1 MRILMIASESLPL
14 VKTGGLADVVFSLSK
29 ELHAQGHHVDIMI
42 PEYQAIL
49 GAFAH
54 EKFDYFQVPINT
66 PHDEGVYKKVDIEG
80 ISFYLVSSDFYF
92 DRGGV
97 IYGHGDEFE
106 RFGLFQLA
114 ALEFLRY
121 HDYDV
126 VHCHDWQTGLIPYMI
141 NTLQE
146 QGLLTNVRT
155 VYTIHNLAY
164 QGFFDLERYKDLFLP
179 YSTHLEMHGMLN
191 FMKTGIMSSDV
202 ITTVSPTYAK
212 EILTEERG
220 EGLHDILWMRKDDLV
235 GVINGLDQVMF
246 NPRTD
251 QLTES
256 YDGRSYKKG
265 KRANKK
271 ILQEKLGLP
280 VSDCFVIGMVSRL
293 TSQKGFN
300 LLKEALPRMLDLD
313 IQIVVLGSGDHDL
326 EQWLNEL
333 HHLFPTKVGVH
344 IGYSEPLARRIYSG
358 ADLFLMPSMFEPCGL
373 SQMIA
378 MRYGTLP
385 LVRHTGGLADTV
397 IDHSEGGCG
406 FVVEG
411 DDPSD
416 IIEKIDQAMY
426 LYQTPTLWG
435 KLIQQAMR
443 KDFSWRE
450 SANIYSRIYR
460 GDEWKQ

>member
-1 MRILMIASESLPL
+1 MKILMIASESLPL

-29 ELHAQGHHVDIMI
+29 ELRTQGHHVDIMI

-66 PHDEGVYKKVDIEG
+66 PHDEGVYKTTEIDG
-80 ISFYLVSSDFYF
+80 ITFYLVSSDFYF
-92 DRGGV
+92 NRGGV

-141 NTLQE
+141 QTLQE
-146 QGLLTNVRT
+146 QGIMTQLKT

-164 QGFFDLERYKDLFLP
+164 QGVFDLDRYKDLFLP

-191 FMKTGIMSSDV
+191 FMKTAIMSSDV

-235 GVINGLDQVMF
+235 GVVNGLDSLMF

-251 QLTES
+251 SMIQT

-265 KRANKK
+265 KAANKSM
-271 ILQEKLGLP
+271 LQEKLGLP
-280 VSDCFVIGMVSRL
+280 VRDTFVMGIVSRL
-293 TSQKGFN
+293 TSQKGFH
-300 LLKEALPRMLDLD
+300 LLQEALPRLLEED
-313 IQIVVLGSGDHDL
+313 IQLVVIGSGDADL
-326 EQWLNEL
+326 EHWLYEL
-333 HHLFPTKVGVH
+333 HHMFPTKVGIH
-344 IGYSEPLARRIYSG
+344 IGYSEPLARLVYAG
-358 ADLFLMPSMFEPCGL
+358 ADIFLMPSLFEPCGL
-373 SQMIA
+373 AQMIA

-397 IDHSEGGCG
+397 IDHTEEGCG
-406 FVVEG
+406 FVVHG
-411 DDPSD
+411 QDPSAMID
-416 IIEKIDQAMY
+416 KINQANY
-426 LYQTPTLWG
+426 LYQNPSVWG

-443 KDFSWRE
+443 QDFSWHE
-450 SANIYSRIYR
+450 SAKTYGRIYEGELWR
-460 GDEWKQ
+460 H